1 MNLTSKEILIQA
13 KDETVYELLS
23 NCNNFKQYIPEI
35 QNWQSTE
42 NTCRF
47 TIQGVGNVEM
57 FIAEKKAFSTVI
69 FELKNQQI
77 SSIIIHFDIK
87 NQNEHSQLIAHS
99 SIEIPFFVAQMIKSS
114 VQKFLDLLVE
124 RIQQSIETKHM
135 NQTGS

>member
-1 MNLTSKEILIQA
+1 
-13 KDETVYELLS
+13 
-23 NCNNFKQYIPEI
+23 
-35 QNWQSTE
+35 
-42 NTCRF
+42 
-47 TIQGVGNVEM
+47 M
-57 FIAEKKAFSTVI
+57 FIAEKAFSTVI